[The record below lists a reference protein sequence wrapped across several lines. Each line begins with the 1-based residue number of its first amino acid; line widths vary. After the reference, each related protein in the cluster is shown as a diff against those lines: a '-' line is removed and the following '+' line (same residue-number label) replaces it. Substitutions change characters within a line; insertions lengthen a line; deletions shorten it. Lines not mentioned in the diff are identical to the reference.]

1 MMPHTVAP
9 IPRVLL
15 VPPPELPVPAVQGG
29 AVETLLTHL
38 LRENERCGELALY
51 CASIPDAAA
60 QAAAASWQH
69 NHMLYLPVPPGHRR
83 WLPLNAAQR
92 LLGVATPPWEPWYQ
106 ALLLTL
112 MRRKIHPDLIFAEGG
127 NLLQLSAISR
137 HFGRGRTLAHLHGE
151 TQASP
156 AVDAVHGGVAAI
168 SDFVRGRY
176 LESSALPPQN
186 AYVLRNCIDTA
197 RFCPAPRDNALRA
210 RLGFAESDFVLI
222 FCGRLHPEK
231 GIAELLQALALL
243 PDPAVKLLIVGSP
256 FFAKT
261 ADSPF
266 LQTLQCQAAALGDR
280 VKFTGF
286 IPNDELPAYYRV
298 ADLACVPSV
307 CQEAAGLV
315 PVEAMACALPLL
327 ATVSG
332 GMPEYIRD
340 ASPYFVPISPN
351 LPQDLAAGITAL
363 RADPARRAAMAAAG
377 AAAARQYSPE
387 NYYRD
392 FVALVHTVL
401 QKGAAL

>member
-1 MMPHTVAP
+1 MPHTVP
-9 IPRVLL
+9 DVPRVLL
-15 VPPPELPVPAVQGG
+15 VPPPDLPVPAVQGG

-38 LRENERCGELALY
+38 LRENERRGELELY
-51 CASIPDAAA
+51 CAAVPDAAA
-60 QAAAASWQH
+60 MAAAADWQH

-83 WLPLNAAQR
+83 WLPLNAVQR
-92 LLGVATPPWEPWYQ
+92 LLGVTPPPWQPWYQ

-112 MRRKIHPDLIFAEGG
+112 LRQKIHPDLIFAEGG
-127 NLLQLSAISR
+127 DLLQASALSR
-137 HFGRGRTLAHLHGE
+137 YFGRWRTLAHLHGE
-151 TQASP
+151 TAASP
-156 AVDAVHGGVAAI
+156 AVDRIYGGVAAI
-168 SDFVRGRY
+168 SEFVRDRY
-176 LESSALPPQN
+176 LQTSALPPQN

-197 RFCPAPRDNALRA
+197 RFCPAPRDDALRA
-210 RLGFAESDFVLI
+210 RFGFAATDFVVV
-222 FCGRLHPEK
+222 FCGRLQPEK
-231 GIAELLQALALL
+231 GIAELLEALALL
-243 PDPAVKLLIVGSP
+243 DDPTVKLLIIGSP

-266 LQTLQCQAAALGDR
+266 LQALQTRAAALGDR
-280 VKFTGF
+280 VRFTGF
-286 IPNDELPAYYRV
+286 IPNEELPSYYRI

>member
-1 MMPHTVAP
+1 MLHTDAR

-15 VPPPELPVPAVQGG
+15 VPPPELPMPAVQGG

-38 LRENERCGELALY
+38 LRENERCGELELY
-51 CASIPDAAA
+51 CASVPDAAA
-60 QAAAASWQH
+60 QAAAVGWQH

-83 WLPLNAAQR
+83 WLPLNAVQR
-92 LLGVATPPWEPWYQ
+92 LLGVANPPWEPWYQ

-112 MRRKIHPDLIFAEGG
+112 MRQKLKPDLVFAEGG

-151 TQASP
+151 TQATP
-156 AVDAVHGGVAAI
+156 AVDAVYGGVAAI

-176 LESSALPPQN
+176 LEDSALPPQN
-186 AYVLRNCIDTA
+186 VYVLRNCIDTA

-222 FCGRLHPEK
+222 FCGRLQPEK

-243 PDPAVKLLIVGSP
+243 PDHAVKLLIVGSP

-266 LQTLQCQAAALGDR
+266 LQALQSQAAALGDR
-280 VKFTGF
+280 VRFTGF
-286 IPNDELPAYYRV
+286 IPNDELPAYYRI

-340 ASPYFVPISPN
+340 ASPYSVPISPN

-377 AAAARQYSPE
+377 AAAARQYSPQA
-387 NYYRD
+387 YYRD

>member
-1 MMPHTVAP
+1 MLHTDAR

-15 VPPPELPVPAVQGG
+15 VPPPELPMPAVQGG

-38 LRENERCGELALY
+38 LRENERCGELELY
-51 CASIPDAAA
+51 CASVPDAAA
-60 QAAAASWQH
+60 QAAAAGWQH
-69 NHMLYLPVPPGHRR
+69 NHMFYLPVPPGHRR
-83 WLPLNAAQR
+83 WLPLNAVQR
-92 LLGVATPPWEPWYQ
+92 LLGVANPPWEPWYQ

-112 MRRKIHPDLIFAEGG
+112 MRQKLKPDLVFAEGG

-151 TQASP
+151 TQATP
-156 AVDAVHGGVAAI
+156 AVDAVYGGVAAI

-176 LESSALPPQN
+176 LENSALPPQN
-186 AYVLRNCIDTA
+186 VYVLRNCIDTA

-210 RLGFAESDFVLI
+210 RLGFAESDFV
-222 FCGRLHPEK
+222 
-231 GIAELLQALALL
+231 QALALL

-266 LQTLQCQAAALGDR
+266 LQALQSQAAALGDR
-280 VKFTGF
+280 VRFTGF
-286 IPNDELPAYYRV
+286 IPNDELPAYYRI

-387 NYYRD
+387 AYYRD
-392 FVALVHTVL
+392 FVALVHAVL
-401 QKGAAL
+401 QKGAAS